1 MMKSIT
7 NNLRHTLVVLLTIA
21 STGVAFAD
29 KTVADLTGEDREMY
43 DKFRHL
49 FKSNQQ
55 NEFFQFAEEYE
66 QDLHKKGYMML
77 YYKLLCNKGF
87 YALRFNQV
95 YRAIEYAQRLDNE
108 VRADGAKDYYYLA
121 TGLYGDIYSSSH
133 DKVRAEAF
141 FMQALDEVG
150 DRDVKFTMRT
160 YMNLAELLS
169 LKDSQRALQW
179 ADKAIAKAQEEK
191 NIDYLSMA
199 MAMKGYLFFLTGDAP
214 QFYHI
219 YDQYLGLRSMD
230 EPEFNYRYDNV
241 MEVAKHAFDTDYEK
255 AMEKVRAG
263 NLQVDSS
270 LVAIRVIAMQGD
282 LTKGFEAM
290 KRRYVEM
297 DSVYS
302 IIQNANFNQLA
313 TETSLMRSREE
324 AAANK
329 RLAERLVYWLIG
341 MTAIFFF
348 IYLMG
353 RRRLIK
359 KIWARSKEL
368 KLALAR
374 AEESDRIKTA
384 FIQSMS
390 HEIRT
395 PLNSVAGFSQLLCS
409 PDYDLTEEEKK
420 DMQKRISD
428 NVGLIISIVNEVLEL
443 SVSESESTMK
453 EVEKRTINCYD
464 FCRSVI
470 DSMRG
475 KGKDIVEMRFS
486 TNVGDDFAIRSN
498 VYRLRSAL
506 SHLVDNALK
515 FTDMGFIEL
524 RVEQKGDRVLFSVS
538 DTGIGIDT
546 KDRER
551 IFENFSK
558 LDDFKEG
565 IGLGLPISRRLIESL
580 GGTLELDTVYTGG
593 SRFVI
598 NLPVEE

>member
-87 YALRFNQV
+87 YALRFSQV

-453 EVEKRTINCYD
+453 EVEKRTINCND

>member
-1 MMKSIT
+1 
-7 NNLRHTLVVLLTIA
+7 
-21 STGVAFAD
+21 
-29 KTVADLTGEDREMY
+29 
-43 DKFRHL
+43 
-49 FKSNQQ
+49 
-55 NEFFQFAEEYE
+55 
-66 QDLHKKGYMML
+66 
-77 YYKLLCNKGF
+77 
-87 YALRFNQV
+87 
-95 YRAIEYAQRLDNE
+95 
-108 VRADGAKDYYYLA
+108 
-121 TGLYGDIYSSSH
+121 
-133 DKVRAEAF
+133 
-141 FMQALDEVG
+141 
-150 DRDVKFTMRT
+150 
-160 YMNLAELLS
+160 
-169 LKDSQRALQW
+169 
-179 ADKAIAKAQEEK
+179 
-191 NIDYLSMA
+191 
-199 MAMKGYLFFLTGDAP
+199 
-214 QFYHI
+214 
-219 YDQYLGLRSMD
+219 
-230 EPEFNYRYDNV
+230 
-241 MEVAKHAFDTDYEK
+241 MEVAKCAFDTDYVK
-255 AMEKVRAG
+255 AMDKIHAG

-290 KRRYVEM
+290 KQRYVEM

-341 MTAIFFF
+341 MTAIFLF

-353 RRRLIK
+353 RRRLVR
-359 KIWARSKEL
+359 KIWARNKDL

-374 AEESDRIKTA
+374 AEESDQIKTA

-395 PLNSVAGFSQLLCS
+395 PLNAVAGFSQLLCS

-420 DMQKRISD
+420 DMQRRISD

-443 SVSESESTMK
+443 SVSENESTMK
-453 EVEKRTINCYD
+453 EVEKRTINCND

-470 DSMRG
+470 ESMRG
-475 KGKDIVEMRFS
+475 KGRDIVEMRFS
-486 TNVGDDFAIRSN
+486 TNVGDDFTIHSN

-524 RVEQKGDRVLFSVS
+524 RVEQKGDHVLFSVS

-580 GGTLELDTVYTGG
+580 GGTLELDPVYTGG

-598 NLPVEE
+598 NRPIDK